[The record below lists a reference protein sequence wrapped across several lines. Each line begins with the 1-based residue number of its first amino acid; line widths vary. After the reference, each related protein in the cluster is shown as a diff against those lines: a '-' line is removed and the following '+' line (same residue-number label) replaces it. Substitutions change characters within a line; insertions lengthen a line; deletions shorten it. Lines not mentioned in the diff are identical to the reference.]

1 MWIDF
6 IHYDLDSEKEEK
18 EEKEEIEQCI
28 KNFRGYNKEIYD

>member
-6 IHYDLDSEKEEK
+6 IHYDLDSEK